1 MLEEA
6 ARQMVGRRYR
16 VISRC
21 VFAYD
26 VTGTVHG
33 YEKRRDGELILH
45 LRADNGKLMSVS
57 SRSEAVMWHRLW
69 DEPAP
74 VQAHPGD
81 HRVPDDDV
89 AVQLAPGDPGLA
101 EDVRVAPEGR

>member
-16 VISRC
+16 VISSC

-33 YEKRRDGELILH
+33 YEKRRDGELVLH
-45 LRADNGKLMSVS
+45 LRADSGKLMSVS
-57 SRSEAVMWHRLW
+57 SRSEAVMWYRLW
-69 DEPAP
+69 DEPSP

-81 HRVPDDDV
+81 HGVSDDDV
-89 AVQLAPGDPGLA
+89 SVQLAPGDPGLA
-101 EDVRVAPEGR
+101 EDVRVAP